1 MTVRTFRIKAVP
13 ADKGKGMGND
23 MNVSIDAAYK
33 SLNKVKEELCGDKV
47 EMLKTRDSN
56 IMILADGMGS
66 GVKANILATLTS
78 KILGT
83 MFLNGASIDDCIETI
98 AKTLPV
104 CQVRQVAYSTFSILQ
119 VFQDGQVYLAEF
131 DNPSCIVIRKG
142 KVLSLS
148 FTERVLENKVIREC
162 RFQAEQNDCFIL
174 MSDGV
179 IHAGVGNLLNFGWN
193 WNNVADYA
201 LSAAK
206 ETLSASR
213 LANTLIKACDDLYL
227 SLPGDD
233 TTVAVLRVTAAK
245 KIDLFTG
252 PPRNPEDDKK
262 LIQEFIG
269 SQGKKIICGGTS
281 ANIAARI
288 LKLPLITS
296 LNYTDPTLP
305 PIAKMEGIDL
315 VTEGVLTLSRAL
327 DLVKQYKEGPV
338 DEHFF
343 EELDK
348 DNGGSLVA
356 RYIIED
362 CTVLNLFVGKAMN
375 EAHQN
380 PSLPFNLSIRL
391 HLIEQLKEAISSI
404 GKEVNIYYY

>member
-1 MTVRTFRIKAVP
+1 
-13 ADKGKGMGND
+13 
-23 MNVSIDAAYK
+23 MNFSIDAAYK
-33 SLNKVKEELCGDKV
+33 SLNKIKEELCGDKV
-47 EMLKTRDSN
+47 ELLKTVDSD

-104 CQVRQVAYSTFSILQ
+104 CQVRQIAYSTFSILQ
-119 VFQDGQVYLAEF
+119 VSHDGQVYLAEF

-142 KVLSLS
+142 KIFSLP

-179 IHAGVGNLLNFGWN
+179 IHAGVGNLLNFGWS
-193 WNNVADYA
+193 WQNVAEYA

-213 LANTLIKACDDLYL
+213 LANTLIKACDDLYMQ
-227 SLPGDD
+227 LPGDD
-233 TTVAVLRVTAAK
+233 TTVAILRITQARS
-245 KIDLFTG
+245 IDLFTG
-252 PPRNPEDDKK
+252 PPYNPEDDTR
-262 LIQEFIG
+262 LIHDFIH

-281 ANIAARI
+281 ANIASRI
-288 LKLPLITS
+288 LKRPLVTS
-296 LNYTDPTLP
+296 LNYTDPSLP

-327 DLVKQYKEGPV
+327 DLIKQYKDGPV
-338 DEHFF
+338 DEQFF

-348 DNGGSLVA
+348 DNGGSRVA
-356 RYIIED
+356 KYIIED
-362 CTVLNLFVGKAMN
+362 CSILCLFVGKAMN

-391 HLIEQLKEAISSI
+391 HLVDQLKEAVTAI
-404 GKEVNIYYY
+404 GKEVHIQYY